1 VVESGISVDPTTR
14 TFRVKLSVP
23 SNGLFSGKLARVL
36 VPEDQS
42 TLVVPQSAI
51 VRRFDFTGVW
61 VVREDNTFELRF
73 VRLGDTF
80 GDKVQVLSGLKEGE
94 RVVIQ
99 GIEKV
104 CEGCKVGG

>member
-1 VVESGISVDPTTR
+1 M
-14 TFRVKLSVP
+14 
-23 SNGLFSGKLARVL
+23 
-36 VPEDQS
+36 
-42 TLVVPQSAI
+42 VPQSAI

-61 VVREDNTFELRF
+61 VVKEDNILELRF
-73 VRLGDTF
+73 VRLGDTI

-99 GIEKV
+99 GTEKA